1 MKDLAPGITRV
12 RLLIEG
18 FYSGAMDE
26 ARVSGYLLGV
36 TDELDLRV
44 YGPPTIHSPA
54 GTGSAHNQG
63 FDAFIPL
70 IDSGISLYVWS
81 QQCFFSTLL
90 YTCKSFDIDAAC
102 RFTQQYFEAPRIEH
116 DTF

>member
-1 MKDLAPGITRV
+1 MKDLAPEITRV
-12 RLLIEG
+12 RLLVEG
-18 FYSGAMDE
+18 FYSGAMDKI
-26 ARVSGYLLGV
+26 RVEGYLLGV
-36 TDELDLRV
+36 ADELGLGV
-44 YGPPTIHSPA
+44 YGTPTIHSPA

-70 IDSGISLYVWS
+70 VDSGISLYVWS
-81 QQCFFSTLL
+81 QQCFFSALL

-116 DTF
+116 VTF